1 MSIRS
6 RIILALL
13 LIGLLAMS
21 FMAFQANQSL
31 VAMRNQAVSDGQAAL
46 EEAGR
51 QAIRDKALS
60 VAAQLYL
67 YLTLHPEI
75 DLSDPAALESN
86 PDLRALAVQPVG
98 QTGYTAVHDDQGI
111 NHFHSS
117 PTVVGVDLA
126 TMASSRPGFWEIVQR
141 SLDGTAVEGYYGW
154 LEPDN
159 TMREKFMVIVPIQG
173 TNLRVAATTYIDE
186 FSQPGIA
193 TTRSLDQIASQA
205 RTRLLISG
213 LTGAVFA
220 LLAAVILG
228 VSLTNPLKRITDAAA
243 RVSEGDWSA
252 IRPLKE
258 KSELGIL
265 SRALH
270 AMTVQMRTLFE
281 SLEEQV
287 ASRTKELSER
297 TVQLEAAAQVARE
310 AAGIRDVQTLLDE
323 SVRLVSDR
331 FGYYHAGIYLT
342 DDVGEYAILRAT
354 NSEGGRRLVA
364 NQHKVRLGD
373 PGVVSY
379 VASAGKPRVVFDVGA
394 DDIFVPNPEL
404 PETRSEMGLPL
415 KLGERVIGVLDV
427 QSNEVSSFAP
437 EDISTL
443 QILAD
448 QVALAVE
455 NAHLLTESQR
465 ALSELDRLYAQQTL
479 QTWQK
484 RLRDKGIAFRYTR
497 MGIEPADATDLNSK
511 LALQPGADDK
521 DGHVLK
527 VPIVVRGQDMGTL
540 ILRRDADQAVW
551 SAEEAALVKGTI
563 EQIGPALESAR
574 LLEEAQR
581 RAAREQAVN
590 VISTQVR
597 GSVNLDAVLQ
607 NTVRELGKALGASR
621 TFIRFGLQTQQP
633 DLADAAPPDDRD
645 HHPQSSREGV

>member
-1 MSIRS
+1 MSIRL

-13 LIGLLAMS
+13 LIGLAAMG

-31 VAMRNQAVSDGQAAL
+31 VAMRNQAVSDGQASL

-51 QAIRDKALS
+51 QAVRDKALS

-75 DLSDPAALESN
+75 DLSDPVALESN

-98 QTGYTAVHDDQGI
+98 QTGYTAVHDNQGI
-111 NHFHSS
+111 NHFHDN
-117 PTVVGVDLA
+117 PAVVGVDLA
-126 TMASSRPGFWEIVQR
+126 TMASTRPGFWEIVKS
-141 SLDGTAVEGYYGW
+141 SLNGTAVEGYYGW

-159 TMREKFMVIVPIQG
+159 TLREKFMVVVPIEG

-186 FSQPGIA
+186 FSQPAIA
-193 TTRSLDQIASQA
+193 TAQSLDRVAQQA
-205 RTRLLISG
+205 RTSLLLSALAG
-213 LTGAVFA
+213 GALA
-220 LLAAVILG
+220 LLAAVLLG
-228 VSLTNPLKRITDAAA
+228 INLTAPLKHIADAASH
-243 RVSEGDWSA
+243 VSQGDWSA
-252 IRPLKE
+252 IHPLKE
-258 KSELGIL
+258 NTEVGTL

-297 TVQLEAAAQVARE
+297 TTQLEAAAQVARE
-310 AAGIRDVQTLLDE
+310 AAGIRDVQALLDE

-331 FGYYHAGIYLT
+331 FGYYHAAIYLT
-342 DDVGEYAILRAT
+342 DDVSEYAILRAT
-354 NSEGGRRLVA
+354 NSEGGRRLIA
-364 NQHKVRLGD
+364 GQHKVRLGD

-404 PETRSEMGLPL
+404 PDTRSEMGLPL
-415 KLGERVIGVLDV
+415 KLGDRTIGVLDV
-427 QSNEVSSFAP
+427 QSEEVSSFAP

-443 QILAD
+443 QILSD

-455 NAHLLTESQR
+455 NAHLLAESQR

-497 MGIEPADATDLNSK
+497 MGIEPADAADIQSK
-511 LALQPGADDK
+511 LASQPAKGEK
-521 DGHVLK
+521 DGYELK

-540 ILRRDADQAVW
+540 VLRREPDQAVW
-551 SAEEAALVKGTI
+551 SAEEAALVKETI

-590 VISTQVR
+590 VIATQVR

-621 TFIRFGLQTQQP
+621 TFIRFGLQAQQQEIQE
-633 DLADAAPPDDRD
+633 DAASSDDRD
-645 HHPQSSREGV
+645 